1 MNVLKKI
8 YFLKIFS
15 FFLFILSFAFEVKA
29 ELTFEYHI
37 GVRPAKQDSII
48 DADGDNIGRD
58 LLEDPTGI
66 AFSND
71 GLKAFTTNKAAD
83 GDKGK
88 CVTETTLTVPFDF
101 RHSHTQTDRSDVLA
115 NAGHLGSKK
124 RCEDIKFSRDGTR
137 MLISNQ
143 DNFIVSFELTK
154 PFSLKHINYENFTQL
169 PSSGASFDINDDGT
183 KLFTMTNARVASV
196 KILKEHTLSVPY
208 DVSTATLIHS
218 TALGSRLIIDESYS
232 DDITHDSIQSLEFSK
247 DGTTLFI
254 LVLNNQDEENLGN
267 GFVSDEIFQFKLTK
281 PFDTST
287 MSFVGSSNITSGYP
301 EGNSGDY
308 SLGFTISPNGDRLF
322 IINQSVGASDIGN
335 DSISQVGLSC
345 FFGIGVCRTDIVGGI
360 GSHVL
365 SAKRNIQHNNSTM
378 FKRFEWIKR
387 NRNNENLNSFNINL
401 NSYNPILASLTNKLQ
416 ASLNNNSSKIKS
428 DNWSFWSTGDVSMGR
443 QDATITD
450 RPKKIHTEGLTFG
463 ADRQIGDNDFAGVAL
478 RYSQNNSGVIFTDQT
493 SKMDSLTLNFYGTSQ
508 KEGISH
514 TNMILGYSLLRIDQ
528 KYQGKK
534 TGNRNG
540 QQVFASAN
548 FRTKKNNG
556 RFNLTPSGKFS
567 YGVTRLSDFTDF
579 ISTVTTGLNDQHES
593 EMFENGD
600 VSFGFLFDTIPL
612 ELPNA
617 TITPNGGLEFVM
629 DISPMTTFQYD
640 HGQSITSVDV
650 YSERNL
656 RSNIGF
662 EFVNSNNLSF
672 SANYERFQHLDM
684 NRSNK
689 TETLILKV
697 GHSLERDSEFAL
709 NYDPINAHQT
719 TLSYLKNINGFD
731 YKINSN
737 QSFGNDFEH
746 LTNLEVSGKF

>member
-1 MNVLKKI
+1 MFYRLKE
-8 YFLKIFS
+8 IFS
-15 FFLFILSFAFEVKA
+15 
-29 ELTFEYHI
+29 
-37 GVRPAKQDSII
+37 
-48 DADGDNIGRD
+48 
-58 LLEDPTGI
+58 
-66 AFSND
+66 
-71 GLKAFTTNKAAD
+71 
-83 GDKGK
+83 
-88 CVTETTLTVPFDF
+88 
-101 RHSHTQTDRSDVLA
+101 
-115 NAGHLGSKK
+115 
-124 RCEDIKFSRDGTR
+124 
-137 MLISNQ
+137 
-143 DNFIVSFELTK
+143 
-154 PFSLKHINYENFTQL
+154 
-169 PSSGASFDINDDGT
+169 
-183 KLFTMTNARVASV
+183 
-196 KILKEHTLSVPY
+196 
-208 DVSTATLIHS
+208 
-218 TALGSRLIIDESYS
+218 
-232 DDITHDSIQSLEFSK
+232 
-247 DGTTLFI
+247 
-254 LVLNNQDEENLGN
+254 
-267 GFVSDEIFQFKLTK
+267 
-281 PFDTST
+281 
-287 MSFVGSSNITSGYP
+287 
-301 EGNSGDY
+301 
-308 SLGFTISPNGDRLF
+308 
-322 IINQSVGASDIGN
+322 
-335 DSISQVGLSC
+335 
-345 FFGIGVCRTDIVGGI
+345 
-360 GSHVL
+360 
-365 SAKRNIQHNNSTM
+365 NNSTM

-463 ADRQIGDNDFAGVAL
+463 ADRRIGDNDFAGVAL

-508 KEGISH
+508 TEGISH

-528 KYQGKK
+528 KYKGKK

-540 QQVFASAN
+540 QQVFASVN
-548 FRTKKNNG
+548 FRTKKNSG

-567 YGVTRLSDFTDF
+567 YGVTRLSEFTDF

-600 VSFGFLFDTIPL
+600 VSFGFLFDTIPF

-617 TITPNGGLEFVM
+617 TITPNGGLECVM

-662 EFVNSNNLSF
+662 EFLNSNNLSF

-684 NRSNK
+684 HRSNK

-709 NYDPINAHQT
+709 NYDPINAHKT

-737 QSFGNDFEH
+737 QSFDNDFEH

>member
-8 YFLKIFS
+8 YFLKF
-15 FFLFILSFAFEVKA
+15 FCLFLFILSFACEVKA

-37 GVRPAKQDSII
+37 GVRPLASGLE
-48 DADGDNIGRD
+48 DADGDDINRD

-71 GLKAFTTNKAAD
+71 GLKAFTTNEAGD

-101 RHSHTQTDRSDVLA
+101 RHSHTQTDRADVLA
-115 NAGHLGSKK
+115 NAGQLGNNK

-137 MLISNQ
+137 MIISNQ
-143 DNFIVSFELTK
+143 ENFIFSFELTK
-154 PFSLKHINYENFTQL
+154 PFSLKHINYENFTHFFV
-169 PSSGASFDINDDGT
+169 GASFDINDDGT
-183 KLFTMTNARVASV
+183 KLFTMTNARVESI
-196 KILKEHTLSVPY
+196 KILKEHSLSVPY

-218 TALGSRLIIDESYS
+218 TELGSRLVIDESYS
-232 DDITHDSIQSLEFSK
+232 DDFTHDSIQSLEFSK
-247 DGTTLFI
+247 DGTMLFI

-267 GFVSDEIFQFKLTK
+267 GFVSDEIFQFKLAK
-281 PFDTST
+281 PFDTLT

-301 EGNSGDY
+301 AGNSGDY
-308 SLGFTISPNGDRLF
+308 SRGFTITPNGDRLF

-478 RYSQNNSGVIFTDQT
+478 RYAQNNSGVIFTDQT

-508 KEGISH
+508 TEGISH

-528 KYQGKK
+528 KYKGKK

-593 EMFENGD
+593 EEFENVD
-600 VSFGFLFDTIPL
+600 VSFGILFDTIPF

-662 EFVNSNNLSF
+662 EFLNSNNLSF

-684 NRSNK
+684 HRSNK

-709 NYDPINAHQT
+709 NYDPINAHKT

-737 QSFGNDFEH
+737 QSFDNDFEH

>member
-1 MNVLKKI
+1 MKVLKKI
-8 YFLKIFS
+8 YFLIF
-15 FFLFILSFAFEVKA
+15 LLLSIATAKA
-29 ELTFEYHI
+29 ELTFEVEA
-37 GVRPAKQDSII
+37 GVRPVEQPSIK
-48 DADGDNIGRD
+48 DEDGDDIEQD
-58 LLEDPTGI
+58 AFEDPTGI

-71 GLKAFTTNKAAD
+71 GLKAFVTNKND
-83 GDKGK
+83 NELTGK
-88 CVTETTLTVPFDF
+88 CIIEITLTVPFDF
-101 RHSHTQTDRSDVLA
+101 TQTHTQTNRSDALRKLA
-115 NAGHLGSKK
+115 GKTGSAT
-124 RCEDIKFSRDGTR
+124 RCSEVRFNNDGTKVFVSSQSDKIYAFN
-137 MLISNQ
+137 LPTPFTLKGISY
-143 DNFIVSFELTK
+143 IAGSETALA
-154 PFSLKHINYENFTQL
+154 ENFD
-169 PSSGASFDINDDGT
+169 FNEDGT
-183 KLFTMTNARVASV
+183 KLFTIPDTTANQ
-196 KILKEHTLSVPY
+196 ILKEFTLDNPYNITSSTLVRSTDLSSIIVSNADTNTNDVPK
-208 DVSTATLIHS
+208 
-218 TALGSRLIIDESYS
+218 
-232 DDITHDSIQSLEFSK
+232 SLMFSK
-247 DGTTLFI
+247 DGSMMF
-254 LVLNNQDEENLGN
+254 VLLITNFNKQSQNLN
-267 GFVSDEIFQFKLTK
+267 FTDMIFQFKLAV

-287 MSFVGSSNITSGYP
+287 LRLAGSSIVTSGFHD
-301 EGNSGDY
+301 GSGDATFDY
-308 SLGFTISPNGDRLF
+308 TQSFAISPNGNKLF
-322 IINQSVGASDIGN
+322 LISELGGPTAIGQ
-335 DSISQVGLSC
+335 DSLAQIKLSC
-345 FFGIGVCRTDIVGGI
+345 FFGIGVCRTDIVSGI

-463 ADRQIGDNDFAGVAL
+463 ADRQIGENDFAGVAL

-600 VSFGFLFDTIPL
+600 VSFGFLFDTIPF

-684 NRSNK
+684 HRSNK

-697 GHSLERDSEFAL
+697 GHSLEKDSEFAL

-737 QSFGNDFEH
+737 QSFGNDLEH

>member
-8 YFLKIFS
+8 YFLKFFY

-37 GVRPAKQDSII
+37 GVRPLASGLE
-48 DADGDNIGRD
+48 DADGDDINRD

-71 GLKAFTTNKAAD
+71 GLKAFTTNKAGD

-101 RHSHTQTDRSDVLA
+101 RHSHTQTDRADVLA
-115 NAGHLGSKK
+115 NAGQIGNNK

-143 DNFIVSFELTK
+143 QNFIFSFELTK
-154 PFSLKHINYENFTQL
+154 PFSLKHINYENFTHL
-169 PSSGASFDINDDGT
+169 VVGASFDINDDGT
-183 KLFTMTNARVASV
+183 KLFTMLNTENSTL
-196 KILKEHTLSVPY
+196 KILKEHSLSVPY
-208 DVSTATLIHS
+208 DLSTATLIQS
-218 TALGSRLIIDESYS
+218 TDLNSRLVIDESYS
-232 DDITHDSIQSLEFSK
+232 DDINKDSPQSLEFSK
-247 DGTTLFI
+247 DGSMLFI
-254 LVLNNQDEENLGN
+254 LVLNNSDETNLGN
-267 GFVSDEIFQFKLTK
+267 GFVSDEIFQFKLAK

-287 MSFVGSSNITSGYP
+287 ISFVGSSNVTSGYP
-301 EGNSGDY
+301 SGNSGDY
-308 SLGFTISPNGDRLF
+308 SLGFTITPNGDRLF

-335 DSISQVGLSC
+335 DSISQVNLSC

-416 ASLNNNSSKIKS
+416 ASLNNNSSRIKS

-463 ADRQIGDNDFAGVAL
+463 ADRRIGDNDFAGVAL

-508 KEGISH
+508 TEGISH

-528 KYQGKK
+528 KYKGKK

-556 RFNLTPSGKFS
+556 RFNVTPSGKFS

-579 ISTVTTGLNDQHES
+579 ISTVTTGLNDHHES
-593 EMFENGD
+593 EEFETGD
-600 VSFGFLFDTIPL
+600 VSFGILFDTIPF

-629 DISPMTTFQYD
+629 DISPMTTFKYD
-640 HGQSITSVDV
+640 HGQSTTSVDV

-684 NRSNK
+684 YRSNK

-709 NYDPINAHQT
+709 NYDPINAHKT
-719 TLSYLKNINGFD
+719 TLSYLKNINGFN